1 MAYTFSVNNAP
12 ATGAVAMYLL
22 ISTLMTAGWTK
33 VNDSDGTTYSAGGTQ
48 VTSGNTGANGLGN
61 SSAWVRMQAPTVAGQ
76 TREFIFQ
83 RGTGTSR
90 DWQIK
95 YSASAGFTG
104 GAPAAT
110 VTPTATDE
118 VYMIGAGTA
127 ATALANWF
135 NTDATYRWHIAC
147 GGTAEFYSF
156 YAFGVLIG
164 ATNYQ
169 NGMFLDVMAAGSF
182 PSADVDPA
190 VVFCSD
196 TAPSGNAW
204 GEQITFGHLGGAIS
218 TTTNPTRARAW
229 LGATS
234 AAQASLVSNNQR
246 IGLAPHGGTS
256 GSILGGTTSA
266 GTNPFTS
273 KDSLLPAWWVR
284 PGASAVAVGCKG
296 ASTLFSFGSVLRT
309 NLDTADT
316 VGTKDKIYIGG
327 PATTSTSEQV
337 WAVWAGVSPTI

>member
-1 MAYTFSVNNAP
+1 MAYSFSVNNTP

-33 VNDSDGTTYSAGGTQ
+33 VEDSDGTTYSAVGTQ
-48 VTSGNTGANGLGN
+48 VTSGAAGANGLGN
-61 SSAWVRMQAPTVAGQ
+61 SSAWVRMAAPAVSGQ
-76 TREFIFQ
+76 IRELIIQ
-83 RGTGTSR
+83 RGTTNDRG
-90 DWQIK
+90 WQIK
-95 YSASAGFTG
+95 YSASARFIG

-127 ATALANWF
+127 ATALASWF

-147 GGTAEFYSF
+147 GGSAEFYSF

-169 NGMFLDVMAAGSF
+169 NGLFLDVMAAGSF

-190 VVFCSD
+190 VMFCSD
-196 TAPSGNAW
+196 TAASANAW
-204 GEQITFGHLGGAIS
+204 GQQVTFGHLGGLIS
-218 TTTNPTRARAW
+218 TTTNPAHARAW

-234 AAQASLVSNNQR
+234 LAQASTTSNNQR
-246 IGLAPHGGTS
+246 IGLAPYGGTS
-256 GSILGGTTSA
+256 GSIEGGTTTA

-273 KDSLLPAWWVR
+273 KDSLLPAWWIR
-284 PGASAVAVGCKG
+284 PGASAVAVGVKG
-296 ASTLFSFGSVLRT
+296 ASTLFSFGSVIRT

-316 VGTKDKIYIGG
+316 VGTMDKIYIGG
-327 PATTSTSEQV
+327 PGTSSIAEQV
-337 WAVWAGVSPTI
+337 WAPWSGVSPTI

>member
-1 MAYTFSVNNAP
+1 MAYSFSVNNTP

-48 VTSGNTGANGLGN
+48 VTSGASGTNGLGN
-61 SSAWVRMQAPTVAGQ
+61 SSAWVRMRAPAVSGQ
-76 TREFIFQ
+76 TRELIFQ
-83 RGTGTSR
+83 RGTTDNRG
-90 DWQIK
+90 WQIK
-95 YSASAGFTG
+95 YSASAGFIG
-104 GAPAAT
+104 GSPAAT

-127 ATALANWF
+127 ATPLASWF
-135 NTDATYRWHIAC
+135 NTEATYRWHIAC
-147 GGTAEFYSF
+147 GGSAEFYSF

-164 ATNYQ
+164 ATSYQ
-169 NGMFLDVMAAGSF
+169 NGLFLDVMAAGSF

-190 VVFCSD
+190 VMFVSE
-196 TAPSGNAW
+196 TAAPLNAW
-204 GEQITFGHLGGAIS
+204 GQQVTFGHVGGAIP
-218 TTTNPTRARAW
+218 TTTNPAHARAW

-234 AAQASLVSNNQR
+234 LAQASTTSNSQR
-246 IGLAPHGGTS
+246 IGLAPYGGTN
-256 GSILGGTTSA
+256 GSIEGGTTTA

-273 KDSLLPAWWVR
+273 KDSLLPAWWIR
-284 PGASAVAVGCKG
+284 PGASAIATGCKG
-296 ASTLFSFGSVLRT
+296 ASTLFRFGSVLRT

-327 PATTSTSEQV
+327 PGAISTAQQV